1 MGFTFKSNMTQR
13 LDRDGIETHSDNS
26 IFIKAITREGGLE
39 ASHNLIPPTIKH
51 SRIVSEIKSKARRLK
66 PTNHSGITTRAGL
79 IISFPIR
86 EC

>member
-26 IFIKAITREGGLE
+26 IFIKAQAREGWLE
-39 ASHNLIPPTIKH
+39 ASHNLIIPPTIKH

-66 PTNHSGITTRAGL
+66 PTNHSGITTGL
-79 IISFPIR
+79 NS
-86 EC
+86 